1 MKNKFTKLAASIG
14 IAFTQSAN
22 ADDAIENGSSDT
34 NSDVQL
40 YKQPLN
46 METPIFLAAHG
57 SHRSHG
63 SHGSH
68 SSHRSSSSSSSG
80 HNSHASHAS
89 HASHRSGSTNSSSG
103 ISTIISNPLGN
114 AKPKPVT
121 SYPPK
126 QKCPDYLLSARK
138 SVVRQVQYHLVLSG
152 DLDLT
157 DAIGSLGVI
166 DSNTRRAVS
175 SFQRQKGISRVSGTT
190 LDNYTLNAMGI
201 SCN

>member
-1 MKNKFTKLAASIG
+1 MKKKFTKLAASIG
-14 IAFTQSAN
+14 IALTQSSN
-22 ADDAIENGSSDT
+22 ADTEVAIENGSSDT

-40 YKQPLN
+40 YKLPLN

-57 SHRSHG
+57 SHR

-89 HASHRSGSTNSSSG
+89 HASHRSGSTTSSSG
-103 ISTIISNPLGN
+103 SNVIISNPLGN

-152 DLDLT
+152 DLDIT

>member
-1 MKNKFTKLAASIG
+1 MKKKFTKLAASIG
-14 IAFTQSAN
+14 VAFTQSAN
-22 ADDAIENGSSDT
+22 ADDAIENRYTAT
-34 NSDVQL
+34 NPDVRL
-40 YKQPLN
+40 YKLPLN
-46 METPIFLAAHG
+46 METPIYLAAHG
-57 SHRSHG
+57 SHG

-89 HASHRSGSTNSSSG
+89 HASHRSGSTTSSSG
-103 ISTIISNPLGN
+103 ISAIISNPLGN

-152 DLDLT
+152 DLDIT

-175 SFQRQKGISRVSGTT
+175 SFQRQKGISKVSGTT